1 MPRVLAAGT
10 LLLLVLVVGVSAAG
24 GALTPGRSVTRPGPI
39 VALSVTGSSVVYAV
53 GDTRAA
59 CAYVELW
66 DTATRGLWRFGRPT
80 RLPCK
85 EGPSTGS
92 GVWEVAATSR
102 RAVWITYA
110 GGNIRDWQLWTA
122 TPTRKTPRQLR
133 FVSRDVDAPAPIV
146 VGPGTAEGVPYAVDR
161 DVVFLAPNGARF
173 FKARVDSPVR
183 LIAGG
188 HGPGGSR
195 IVAALADGSVVLIGP
210 DSDVVPAQ
218 TSPPGTVEAALLA
231 TIGPVVQAGRTV
243 HVGRATVELP
253 AGAQVLD
260 FREGRL
266 VYALRNEVRQRRV
279 RQSPP
284 GAGPDALLVRVA
296 LRRAQ
301 TPLFSVDRGSAWAS
315 GRTVY
320 WRTGPLPPLP

>member
-1 MPRVLAAGT
+1 VIRVHRVLALGA
-10 LLLLVLVVGVSAAG
+10 LFLLVGGVSAAG
-24 GALTPGRSVTRPGPI
+24 GALKPGRSVTRPGPI
-39 VALSVTGSSVVYAV
+39 VALSVTGSSIVYAV
-53 GDTRAA
+53 GETRPA

-92 GVWEVAATSR
+92 GVWAVATTTR

-110 GGNIRDWQLWTA
+110 GGNIREWQLWTA
-122 TPTRKTPRQLR
+122 TPSRETPRQLR

-161 DVVFLAPNGARF
+161 DMVFLAPNGAAF

-183 LIAGG
+183 LVAGG

-195 IVAALADGSVVLIGP
+195 VAAALADGSVVLVGP
-210 DSDVVPAQ
+210 GMRVVPAR
-218 TSPPGTVEAALLA
+218 TYPPGTVKAVALA
-231 TIGPVVQAGRTV
+231 TVGPIVQVGRTV
-243 HVGRATVELP
+243 HAGAIEVQLP
-253 AGAQVLD
+253 AGARMLD
-260 FREGRL
+260 YRDGRV
-266 VYALRNEVRQRRV
+266 VYAKGGQVRQRRV
-279 RQSPP
+279 RD
-284 GAGPDALLVRVA
+284 GADALLVSVP
-296 LRRAQ
+296 LRRGE

-315 GRTVY
+315 GRSVN
-320 WRTGPLPPLP
+320 WRTGSLPPLP